1 MTETVLSIVS
11 LSDDADGYATSQTP
25 GGAGNLTLA
34 GALVTSGVGTADSAQ
49 PVTITSVADE
59 TARTFTITG
68 TGSGNRPLTEAI
80 LGANAG
86 AATTTEYF
94 KTVTQIAV
102 DDATT
107 GAVTAGPIEANG
119 AATPP
124 CALNFRSDDFAVGL
138 SGEISVGADLTW
150 KVQNTMDN
158 VHTST
163 DGEVWID
170 HSALVDKTVSA
181 TGNYQFRARA
191 CRGVLTAFVSGTFD
205 LKILE
210 D

>member
-1 MTETVLSIVS
+1 MTETVLSIIS
-11 LSDDADGYATSQTP
+11 LSDDADGYAASQTP

-102 DDATT
+102 DAATT
-107 GAVTAGPIEANG
+107 GAVTAGPILANG

-138 SGEISVGADLTW
+138 SGELTGTLTW

-170 HSALVDKTVSA
+170 HSALVSKTVNA

-191 CRGVLTAFVSGTFD
+191 CRGVLTAFTSGTFD